1 MEKQKKEYEE
11 SVKNAVSYEEY
22 CRMNGKDIKKSPLE
36 VLSKKLE
43 RESKRDKNG
52 NSRKM

>member
-36 VLSKKLE
+36 KLKSKLE
-43 RESKRDKNG
+43 KESKRNKDG